1 MTAMAPSLAGKCPA
15 TKLEAALLKEQRPST
30 HPILNGLSSHWPLQA
45 TPHLSPSSSQRLTC
59 EGHTGRGST
68 AVCLASGLASR
79 VSSRRREGGMGGG
92 FSGLPS
98 CKGCSSPLEHWS
110 LLAPPSKPR
119 EQHHTCPHLYKL
131 LSSQVASPQGQ
142 HPFAWPPK
150 TEPLYYTN
158 THLTSHTS
166 DHHVP
171 GT

>member
-1 MTAMAPSLAGKCPA
+1 MPRAENTTRMTAMAPSLAGKCPA

-92 FSGLPS
+92 NSLGFRPAKAAALPWS
-98 CKGCSSPLEHWS
+98 TGHSS
-110 LLAPPSKPR
+110 LLP
-119 EQHHTCPHLYKL
+119 PHLPTPLQIIK
-131 LSSQVASPQGQ
+131 LSSGQSTGPASFCLASQ
-142 HPFAWPPK
+142 
-150 TEPLYYTN
+150 N
-158 THLTSHTS
+158 
-166 DHHVP
+166 
-171 GT
+171 

>member
-92 FSGLPS
+92 ILWASVLQRLQLSLGALVTPH
-98 CKGCSSPLEHWS
+98 SSL
-110 LLAPPSKPR
+110 
-119 EQHHTCPHLYKL
+119 HTCPHLYKL